1 MAAAARPVKLRD
13 FLLLVLV
20 CLLWAS
26 NNVLSKLVIS
36 HWHVPPLFYTAV
48 RFAIVTLVTLP
59 WLLPMPRP
67 AWRTVVI
74 GLAMGAGSFGLMFVG
89 LTWASPSEAAIVV
102 QSSVPMTTLLSIWL
116 LKERIH
122 WRRGLGIAIAL
133 AGVLVV
139 VWKPGFQVSQGMGF
153 ILAAALS
160 GSLGA
165 VLMKQMDSIA
175 PLRFQA
181 WVGLTGLLLL
191 APISLLTEPDAW
203 QAALLAG
210 WPLVAAVV
218 WSALIVSV
226 FAHTAYYFLISRY
239 EANLIAPLTLMTP
252 LVTIGLGIMITHDQF
267 DTRMALGSALALAGV
282 LLVALRRTG
291 APIAAVQE
299 RS

>member
-1 MAAAARPVKLRD
+1 MKTRD

-20 CLLWAS
+20 CLFWAT
-26 NNVLSKLVIS
+26 NNVLSKVVIS

-74 GLAMGAGSFGLMFVG
+74 GLAMGAGSFGLMFVA
-89 LTWASPSEAAIVV
+89 LRWASPSEAAIVV
-102 QSSVPMTTLLSIWL
+102 QSSVPMTTLLSVWL
-116 LKERIH
+116 LGERIH
-122 WRRGLGIAIAL
+122 WRRGLGIALAL

-139 VWKPGFQVSQGMGF
+139 VWQPGFAVSAGMGF
-153 ILAAALS
+153 LLAAAFC

-165 VLMKQMDSIA
+165 VLMKQMDDIA

-181 WVGLTGLLLL
+181 WVGLTGLVLLVPL
-191 APISLLTEPDAW
+191 SALIEPQGY
-203 QAALLAG
+203 QAAAAAG
-210 WPLVAAVV
+210 WHFIAAVF
-218 WSALIVSV
+218 WSALVVSV
-226 FAHTAYYFLISRY
+226 FAHSAYYLLIGRY

-252 LVTIGLGIMITHDQF
+252 IVTIALGVAITGDYI
-267 DTRMALGSALALAGV
+267 DARMALGSAVALLGV
-282 LLVALRRTG
+282 LLVALRRTH
-291 APIAAVQE
+291 APIAAAQE

>member
-1 MAAAARPVKLRD
+1 MKPRD

-20 CLLWAS
+20 CLLWAT
-26 NNVLSKLVIS
+26 NNVLSKVVIS

-67 AWRTVVI
+67 AWRIVLI
-74 GLAMGAGSFGLMFVG
+74 GLAMGAGSFGLMFVA

-116 LKERIH
+116 LGERIH
-122 WRRGLGIAIAL
+122 WRRGLGISLAL

-139 VWKPGFQVSQGMGF
+139 VWQPGFKVSAGMGF
-153 ILAAALS
+153 LLGAAFC

-165 VLMKQMDSIA
+165 VLMKQMDDIA

-181 WVGLTGLLLL
+181 WVGLTGLVLLVPL
-191 APISLLTEPDAW
+191 SAEIEPNAFE
-203 QAALLAG
+203 AATAAG
-210 WPLVAAVV
+210 WYFIGAVV
-218 WSALIVSV
+218 WSALVVSV
-226 FAHTAYYFLISRY
+226 FAHTAYYLLIGRY
-239 EANLIAPLTLMTP
+239 EANLISPLTLMTP
-252 LVTIGLGIMITHDQF
+252 IVTIALGVAITGDRF
-267 DTRMALGSALALAGV
+267 DARMAVGSAVALLGV
-282 LLVALRRTG
+282 LLVALRRTN
-291 APIAAVQE
+291 APIAAAQE

>member
-1 MAAAARPVKLRD
+1 MKTRD

-20 CLLWAS
+20 CLFWAT
-26 NNVLSKLVIS
+26 NNVLSKVVIS

-74 GLAMGAGSFGLMFVG
+74 GLAMGAGSFGLMFVA
-89 LTWASPSEAAIVV
+89 LKWASPSEAAIVV
-102 QSSVPMTTLLSIWL
+102 QSSVPMTTLLSVWL
-116 LKERIH
+116 LGERIH
-122 WRRGLGIAIAL
+122 WRRGLGIALAL

-139 VWKPGFQVSQGMGF
+139 VWQPGFAVSAGMGF
-153 ILAAALS
+153 LLAAAFC

-165 VLMKQMDSIA
+165 VLMKQMDDIA

-181 WVGLTGLLLL
+181 WVGLTGLALLVPL
-191 APISLLTEPDAW
+191 SALIEPQGY
-203 QAALLAG
+203 QAAAAAG
-210 WPLVAAVV
+210 WHFIAAVF
-218 WSALIVSV
+218 WSALVVSV
-226 FAHTAYYFLISRY
+226 FAHSAYYLLIGRY

-252 LVTIGLGIMITHDQF
+252 IVTIALGVAITGDHF
-267 DTRMALGSALALAGV
+267 DARMAIGSAVALLGV
-282 LLVALRRTG
+282 LLVALRRTS
-291 APIAAVQE
+291 APIAAAQE

>member
-1 MAAAARPVKLRD
+1 MKTRD

-20 CLLWAS
+20 CLFWAT
-26 NNVLSKLVIS
+26 NNVLSKVVIS

-74 GLAMGAGSFGLMFVG
+74 GLAMGAGSFGLMFVA
-89 LTWASPSEAAIVV
+89 LKWASPSEAAIVV
-102 QSSVPMTTLLSIWL
+102 QSSVPMTTLLSVWL
-116 LKERIH
+116 LGERIH
-122 WRRGLGIAIAL
+122 WRRGLGIALAL

-139 VWKPGFQVSQGMGF
+139 VWQPGFAVSAGMGF
-153 ILAAALS
+153 LLAAAFC

-165 VLMKQMDSIA
+165 VLMKQMDDIA

-181 WVGLTGLLLL
+181 WVGLTGLVLLVPL
-191 APISLLTEPDAW
+191 SALIEPQGY
-203 QAALLAG
+203 QAAAAAG
-210 WPLVAAVV
+210 WHFIAAVF

-226 FAHTAYYFLISRY
+226 FAHSAYYLLIGRY

-252 LVTIGLGIMITHDQF
+252 IVTIALGVAITGDHF
-267 DTRMALGSALALAGV
+267 DARMAIGSAVALLGV
-282 LLVALRRTG
+282 LLVALRRTH
-291 APIAAVQE
+291 APIAAAQE

>member
-1 MAAAARPVKLRD
+1 MKTRD

-20 CLLWAS
+20 CLFWAT
-26 NNVLSKLVIS
+26 NKVLSKVVIS

-74 GLAMGAGSFGLMFVG
+74 GLAMGAGSFGLMFVA
-89 LTWASPSEAAIVV
+89 LKWASPSEAAIVV
-102 QSSVPMTTLLSIWL
+102 QSSVPMTTLLSVWL
-116 LKERIH
+116 LGERIH
-122 WRRGLGIAIAL
+122 WRRGLGIALAL

-139 VWKPGFQVSQGMGF
+139 VWQPGFAVSAGMGF
-153 ILAAALS
+153 LLAAAFC

-165 VLMKQMDSIA
+165 VLMKQMDDIA

-181 WVGLTGLLLL
+181 WVGLTGLVLLVPL
-191 APISLLTEPDAW
+191 SALIEPQGY
-203 QAALLAG
+203 QAAAAAG
-210 WPLVAAVV
+210 WHFIAAVF

-226 FAHTAYYFLISRY
+226 FAHSAYYLLIGRY

-252 LVTIGLGIMITHDQF
+252 IVTIALGVAITGDHF
-267 DTRMALGSALALAGV
+267 DARMAIGSAVALLGV
-282 LLVALRRTG
+282 LLVALRRTS
-291 APIAAVQE
+291 APIAAAQE

>member
-1 MAAAARPVKLRD
+1 MKTRD

-20 CLLWAS
+20 CLFWAT
-26 NNVLSKLVIS
+26 NNVLSKVVIS

-74 GLAMGAGSFGLMFVG
+74 GLAMGAGSFGLMFVA
-89 LTWASPSEAAIVV
+89 LKWASPSEAAIVV
-102 QSSVPMTTLLSIWL
+102 QSSVPMTTLLSVWL
-116 LKERIH
+116 LGERIH
-122 WRRGLGIAIAL
+122 WRRGLGIALAL

-139 VWKPGFQVSQGMGF
+139 VWQPGFAVSAGMGF
-153 ILAAALS
+153 LLAAAFC

-165 VLMKQMDSIA
+165 VLMKQMDDIA

-181 WVGLTGLLLL
+181 WVGLTGLVLLVPL
-191 APISLLTEPDAW
+191 SALIEPQGY
-203 QAALLAG
+203 QAAAAAG
-210 WPLVAAVV
+210 WHFIAAVF
-218 WSALIVSV
+218 WSALVVSV
-226 FAHTAYYFLISRY
+226 FAHSAYYLLIGRY

-252 LVTIGLGIMITHDQF
+252 IVTIALGVAITGDHF
-267 DTRMALGSALALAGV
+267 DARMAIGSAVALLGV
-282 LLVALRRTG
+282 LLVALRRTS
-291 APIAAVQE
+291 APIAAAQE

>member
-1 MAAAARPVKLRD
+1 MKPRD

-20 CLLWAS
+20 CLFWAT
-26 NNVLSKLVIS
+26 NNVLSKVVIS

-74 GLAMGAGSFGLMFVG
+74 GLAMGAGSFGLMFVA
-89 LTWASPSEAAIVV
+89 LKWASPSEAAIVV
-102 QSSVPMTTLLSIWL
+102 QSSVPMTTLLSVWL
-116 LKERIH
+116 LGERIH
-122 WRRGLGIAIAL
+122 WRRGLGIALAL

-139 VWKPGFQVSQGMGF
+139 VWQPGFAVSAGMGF
-153 ILAAALS
+153 LLAAAFC

-165 VLMKQMDSIA
+165 VLMKQMDDIA

-181 WVGLTGLLLL
+181 WVGLTGLALLVPL
-191 APISLLTEPDAW
+191 SALIEPQGY
-203 QAALLAG
+203 QAAAAAG
-210 WPLVAAVV
+210 WHFIAAVF

-226 FAHTAYYFLISRY
+226 FAHSAYYLLIGRY

-252 LVTIGLGIMITHDQF
+252 IVTIALGVAITGDHF
-267 DTRMALGSALALAGV
+267 DARMAIGSAVALLGV
-282 LLVALRRTG
+282 LLVALRRTS

>member
-1 MAAAARPVKLRD
+1 MKPRD

-20 CLLWAS
+20 CLLWAT
-26 NNVLSKLVIS
+26 NNVLSKVVIS

-67 AWRTVVI
+67 AWRIVLI
-74 GLAMGAGSFGLMFVG
+74 GLAMGAGSFGLMFVA

-116 LKERIH
+116 LGERIH
-122 WRRGLGIAIAL
+122 WRRGLGISLAL

-139 VWKPGFQVSQGMGF
+139 VWQPGFKVSAGMGF
-153 ILAAALS
+153 LLGAAFC

-165 VLMKQMDSIA
+165 VLMKQMDDIA

-181 WVGLTGLLLL
+181 WVGLTGLVLLVPL
-191 APISLLTEPDAW
+191 SAEIEPNAFE
-203 QAALLAG
+203 AATAAG
-210 WPLVAAVV
+210 WYFIGAVV
-218 WSALIVSV
+218 WSALVVSV
-226 FAHTAYYFLISRY
+226 FAHTAYYLLIGRY
-239 EANLIAPLTLMTP
+239 EANLISPLTLMTP
-252 LVTIGLGIMITHDQF
+252 IVTIALGVAITGDHF
-267 DTRMALGSALALAGV
+267 DARMAVGSAVALLGV
-282 LLVALRRTG
+282 LLVALRRTN
-291 APIAAVQE
+291 APIAAAQE

>member
-1 MAAAARPVKLRD
+1 MKTRD

-20 CLLWAS
+20 CLFWAT
-26 NNVLSKLVIS
+26 NNVLSKVVIS

-74 GLAMGAGSFGLMFVG
+74 GLAMGAGSFGLMFVA
-89 LTWASPSEAAIVV
+89 LKWASPSEAAIVV
-102 QSSVPMTTLLSIWL
+102 QSSVPMTTLLSVWL
-116 LKERIH
+116 LGERIH
-122 WRRGLGIAIAL
+122 WRRGLGIALAL

-139 VWKPGFQVSQGMGF
+139 VWQPGFAVSAGMGF
-153 ILAAALS
+153 LLAAAFC

-165 VLMKQMDSIA
+165 VLMKQMDDIA

-181 WVGLTGLLLL
+181 WVGLTGLVLLVPL
-191 APISLLTEPDAW
+191 SALIEPQGY
-203 QAALLAG
+203 QAAAAAG
-210 WPLVAAVV
+210 WHFIAAVF

-226 FAHTAYYFLISRY
+226 FAHSAYYLLIGRY

-252 LVTIGLGIMITHDQF
+252 IVTIALGVAITGDHF
-267 DTRMALGSALALAGV
+267 DARMAIGSAVALLGV
-282 LLVALRRTG
+282 LLVALRRTS
-291 APIAAVQE
+291 APIAAAQE

>member
-1 MAAAARPVKLRD
+1 MKPRD

-20 CLLWAS
+20 CLFWAT
-26 NNVLSKLVIS
+26 NNVLSKVVIS

-74 GLAMGAGSFGLMFVG
+74 GLAMGAGSFGLMFVA
-89 LTWASPSEAAIVV
+89 LKWASPSEAAIVV
-102 QSSVPMTTLLSIWL
+102 QSSVPMTTLLSVWL
-116 LKERIH
+116 LGERIH
-122 WRRGLGIAIAL
+122 WRRGLGIALAL

-139 VWKPGFQVSQGMGF
+139 VWQPGFAVSAGMGF
-153 ILAAALS
+153 LLAAAFC

-165 VLMKQMDSIA
+165 VLMKQMDDIA

-181 WVGLTGLLLL
+181 WVGLTGLVLLVPL
-191 APISLLTEPDAW
+191 SALIEPQGY
-203 QAALLAG
+203 QAAAAAG
-210 WPLVAAVV
+210 WHFIAAVF

-226 FAHTAYYFLISRY
+226 FAHSAYYLLIGRY

-252 LVTIGLGIMITHDQF
+252 IVTIALGVAITGDHF
-267 DTRMALGSALALAGV
+267 DARMAIGSAVALLGV
-282 LLVALRRTG
+282 LLVALRRTS
-291 APIAAVQE
+291 APIAAAQE

>member
-1 MAAAARPVKLRD
+1 MKLRD

-26 NNVLSKLVIS
+26 NNVLSKIVVS

-48 RFAIVTLVTLP
+48 RFVIVTTVTLP

-67 AWRTVVI
+67 AWRIVLV

-102 QSSVPMTTLLSIWL
+102 QAGVPITTLLSIWL
-116 LKERIH
+116 LGERIH
-122 WRRGLGIAIAL
+122 WRRGVGIALAL

-139 VWKPGFQVSQGMGF
+139 VWQPNFALSAGTLF
-153 ILAAALS
+153 ILTAAFC

-165 VLMKQMDSIA
+165 VLMKQMDDIA
-175 PLRFQA
+175 PLQFQA
-181 WVGLTGLLLL
+181 WVGLSGLVLL
-191 APISLLTEPDAW
+191 APISAAIEPGAW
-203 QAALLAG
+203 QAAVAIG
-210 WPLVAAVV
+210 WRFYAAVI
-218 WSALIVSV
+218 WSALVVSV
-226 FAHTAYYFLISRY
+226 FAHSAYYLLIGRY
-239 EANLIAPLTLMTP
+239 EANLIAPLTLITP
-252 LVTIGLGIMITHDQF
+252 LVTIGLGVVITGDHIDAQ
-267 DTRMALGSALALAGV
+267 MALGSGLALAGV